1 LSARRPL
8 RLAAAIA
15 LAAMVLGHTAGCA
28 RVNRYDGLKALP
40 LEEVQPLVARR
51 GNDEQGPRIG
61 IAFGGGGVRG
71 FVHLGV
77 LRALEEAG
85 IRAHVVTG
93 TSVGAL
99 VATLYASGM
108 SVGEIESLAKSTS
121 RYELL
126 DLVFSREGV
135 INGQAYAAWIR
146 AVMGNRTMRELPVP
160 LGITVTDL
168 GAGTALL
175 IVDGDPGEAVQ
186 ASATVPGTVIPVH
199 SNGRTYIDGGVLTIV
214 PVRFLRAMGAEIIIA
229 VDIYCGGHPALRGNA
244 VDTVLKT
251 FRLQSCLLSNAEAA
265 EADILIRPGFEPD
278 SPVSLAQ
285 RDEAIMAG
293 YQATKAMIP
302 ELRAKLAGWKPA
314 VNSKKPGSST
324 ESE

>member
-1 LSARRPL
+1 MRSSL
-8 RLAAAIA
+8 RVAAAIA
-15 LAAMVLGHTAGCA
+15 LAAMVLGHSAGCA
-28 RVNRYDGLKALP
+28 RANRYDGLKALP
-40 LEEVQPLVARR
+40 LEEVKPLVARR

-85 IRAHVVTG
+85 IHAHVVAG

-99 VATLYASGM
+99 AATLYASGM
-108 SVGEIESLAKSTS
+108 SAGEIESLARSTS

-126 DLVFSREGV
+126 DLVFSREGA

-146 AVMGNRTMRELPVP
+146 AVTGNRTMRELPVP

-168 GAGTALL
+168 GAGKALL
-175 IVDGDPGEAVQ
+175 VVDGDPGEAVQ
-186 ASATVPGTVIPVH
+186 ASATVPGTVIPVQ
-199 SNGRTYIDGGVLTIV
+199 SNGRTYVDGGVLTIV
-214 PVRFLRAMGAEIIIA
+214 PVRFVRAMGADVVIA
-229 VDIYCGGHPALRGNA
+229 VDIYCGRHPAPRGNA
-244 VDTVLKT
+244 LDTVLKT
-251 FRLQSCLLSNAEAA
+251 LRLQSCLLSDAETA

-314 VNSKKPGSST
+314 VNSKKPGFST

>member
-1 LSARRPL
+1 MSWRRFL
-8 RLAAAIA
+8 QSAAAIA
-15 LAAMVLGHTAGCA
+15 LAAAVLSQTAGCA
-28 RVNRYDGLKALP
+28 RANLYNDLKALP
-40 LEEVQPLVARR
+40 LEKVTPAVARQEA
-51 GNDEQGPRIG
+51 DQAPRLG

-85 IRAHVVTG
+85 IRADVVAG

-99 VATLYASGM
+99 AATLYASGM
-108 SVGEIESLAKSTS
+108 SAGEIESLAKSTS

-126 DLVFSREGV
+126 DLVFSREGA

-146 AVMGNRTMRELPVP
+146 AVTGNRTMRELQIP

-168 GAGTALL
+168 GAGKALL

-186 ASATVPGTVIPVH
+186 ASATVPGTVIPVQ
-199 SNGRTYIDGGVLTIV
+199 SNGRTYVDGGVLTIV
-214 PVRFLRAMGAEIIIA
+214 PVRFVRGMGAEIIIA
-229 VDIYCGGHPALRGNA
+229 VDIYCGKHPAPRGNA

-251 FRLQSCLLSNAEAA
+251 LRLQSCQLSNAETA

-285 RDEAIMAG
+285 RDEAIAAG
-293 YQATKAMIP
+293 YEATKAMIP
-302 ELRAKLAGWKPA
+302 KIRTKLAG
-314 VNSKKPGSST
+314 SK
-324 ESE
+324 

>member
-1 LSARRPL
+1 MS
-8 RLAAAIA
+8 

-28 RVNRYDGLKALP
+28 RANRYDGLKALP
-40 LEEVQPLVARR
+40 LEEVKPAVVRQKA
-51 GNDEQGPRIG
+51 DQAPRLG

-85 IRAHVVTG
+85 IRADVVAG

-99 VATLYASGM
+99 AATLYASGM
-108 SVGEIESLAKSTS
+108 SAGEIESLARSTS

-126 DLVFSREGV
+126 DLVFSREGA

-146 AVMGNRTMRELPVP
+146 AVTGNRTMRELPVP

-168 GAGTALL
+168 GAGKALL
-175 IVDGDPGEAVQ
+175 VVDGDPGEAVQ
-186 ASATVPGTVIPVH
+186 ASATVPGVVIPVQ
-199 SNGRTYIDGGVLTIV
+199 SNERTYVDGGVLTIV
-214 PVRFLRAMGAEIIIA
+214 PVRFVRAMGADVIIA
-229 VDIYCGGHPALRGNA
+229 VDIYCGKHPAPRGNA

-251 FRLQSCLLSNAEAA
+251 LRLQSCQLSNAETA

-285 RDEAIMAG
+285 RDEAIVAG
-293 YQATKAMIP
+293 YEATKAMIP
-302 ELRAKLAGWKPA
+302 EIQGQARWLE
-314 VNSKKPGSST
+314 VNREP
-324 ESE
+324 ESRVFQQNRL